1 GALGAALLPVLASRG
16 GTPLAFRALAVSCVV
31 GAALAVG
38 FMRAAAHAEPALE
51 HVVRPL
57 RDRRLWLL
65 ASGTSLYLTAQL
77 GITGFIVLFLHEHRH
92 VSTHAAGGVLAL
104 INVLA
109 IGARI
114 ASGHVSDRW
123 TSRIGLLRSIGF
135 ACAAATAAVA
145 AATDAP
151 LAVLVPAFVVAG
163 VLSMRSEEHTSEL
176 QS

>member
-1 GALGAALLPVLASRG
+1 
-16 GTPLAFRALAVSCVV
+16 
-31 GAALAVG
+31 
-38 FMRAAAHAEPALE
+38 
-51 HVVRPL
+51 
-57 RDRRLWLL
+57 
-65 ASGTSLYLTAQL
+65 
-77 GITGFIVLFLHEHRH
+77 
-92 VSTHAAGGVLAL
+92 VLAL

-114 ASGHVSDRW
+114 ASGHVSDRF

-163 VLSMRSEEHTSEL
+163 VLSMSWNALGYAAAAETVGSGKTGAALGFQQTVLGLVIVIVTPAFAAVADSSWRLAFSFAAVGPLAGAMLLRFSRRGVRSPGTSAIPPAAP
-176 QS
+176 